1 MSTVKPENH
10 IVIHGWMLTD
20 LELKGSELIIYA
32 VIYGFTQNTDNQLY
46 TGSLTHLSDWANISK
61 VSVIKTLTSLCEKGL
76 IDKYEEYR
84 NGVKFC
90 SYKATDLKGGKETLP
105 GVKNL
110 NRGSK
115 ESLLGGGKETLP
127 NNIVLDI
134 KDNKKEKEEKQSLD
148 YILYRVDGQVQEAVK
163 EFIKMRKTI
172 KAPMTDRAIVL
183 MINKLKEMA
192 SDPETQ
198 IAILNQSIENSWK
211 GLYPLKTQNNQT
223 KLKGGWTGINR
234 ETEDFYSSF
243 DQKYN

>member
-20 LELKGSELIIYA
+20 LELKGSELIVYA
-32 VIYGFTQNTDNQLY
+32 VIYGFTQTTDNQLY

-61 VSVIKTLTSLCEKGL
+61 VSAIKAITSLCEKGL

-90 SYKATDLKGGKETLP
+90 YYKATDLKGGKETLP
-105 GVKNL
+105 
-110 NRGSK
+110 
-115 ESLLGGGKETLP
+115 
-127 NNIVLDI
+127 NIKVIDI
-134 KDNKKEKEEKQSLD
+134 KDNKKEKEEKKSLD
-148 YILYRVDGQVQEAVK
+148 GILYRVDYQVQEAVK

-234 ETEDFYSSF
+234 ETADFYSSF
-243 DQKYN
+243 DEKYS